1 MTTTPL
7 QIDIDTSEVDSFV
20 VKFPISGPKIA
31 EKGLSSALDESLAF
45 ATGQVVDLA
54 PVNTGIF
61 RGSIFNENRGVEV
74 DLFRGI
80 DMEGIV
86 SSSDFE
92 PKVNAIEFGRA
103 AGKMPPIE
111 AILLWVKQRKLAG
124 VFSVKTGK
132 RLGSKATK
140 ERQDLAAAWGIA
152 KHIAATGTEAQRVFE
167 RAFEASIEPIGKIFD
182 DNIDLILN
190 AWAKIE

>member
-1 MTTTPL
+1 MTPL

-20 VKFPISGPKIA
+20 TKFPISGEKIA
-31 EKGLSSALDESLAF
+31 EKELSSGLDESLVF
-45 ATGQVVDLA
+45 AMGQVVDLA
-54 PVNTGIF
+54 PVNIGRF

-74 DLFRGI
+74 DLLRGI

-86 SSSDFE
+86 SSHDEE

-132 RLGSKATK
+132 RLGGKAKK

-152 KHIAATGTEAQRVFE
+152 KHIAAFGTKAQRVFE
-167 RAFEASIEPIGKIFD
+167 RAFEASIEPIGNIFD
-182 DNIDLILN
+182 DAIDRILN
-190 AWAKIE
+190 FWSKID